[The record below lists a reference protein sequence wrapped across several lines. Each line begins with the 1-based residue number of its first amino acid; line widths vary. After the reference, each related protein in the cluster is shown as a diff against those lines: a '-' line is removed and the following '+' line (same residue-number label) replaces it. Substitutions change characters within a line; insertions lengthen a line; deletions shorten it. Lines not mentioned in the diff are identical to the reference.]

1 VVAQALLPIALT
13 ALVTAFARIR
23 RPRAAAPDDPPVS
36 VPWLLALSYIGV
48 YSHVLFDYLNNYGV
62 RLLAPLDWR
71 WFYGDAVFIVDPW
84 LWAALGAGVWLSRRS
99 GLTRPARS
107 ALGFAACYAVIMLA
121 SAHAARGAVID
132 SWRAIRGEAPQSLMV
147 GPVPA
152 IPSAH
157 EVIVDSGDRYETGRF
172 SWVTGALDIDPMST
186 PKQSDRP
193 EVALVRDRPD
203 VKAFL
208 AWSRF
213 PYWDVQKGSKG
224 VRITVRDMRF
234 GGRFGVSTWIS
245 HR

>member
-1 VVAQALLPIALT
+1 
-13 ALVTAFARIR
+13 
-23 RPRAAAPDDPPVS
+23 
-36 VPWLLALSYIGV
+36 
-48 YSHVLFDYLNNYGV
+48 
-62 RLLAPLDWR
+62 
-71 WFYGDAVFIVDPW
+71 
-84 LWAALGAGVWLSRRS
+84 
-99 GLTRPARS
+99 
-107 ALGFAACYAVIMLA
+107 
-121 SAHAARGAVID
+121 
-132 SWRAIRGEAPQSLMV
+132 MV